1 MFLIW
6 DDEDDDDDD
15 DDDDDGAGGG
25 GGDGDGVIVIMM
37 IKWLVFRGKLKS
49 ATRGRVC
56 FFEHIGLLN
65 ITRKWQLE
73 KAHYKSCFISAVVV
87 GHHCSHAPC
96 TDLGAPYLMPAWNP
110 MVFYS
115 IQSFFFR
122 PIPAATA
129 EYGNT
134 TFDGLKKIQAVLL
147 MVRICGWTCD
157 KIRCQDTGN
166 WRTGKFPFCSVFCWY
181 FGSQGSNW
189 I

>member
-6 DDEDDDDDD
+6 DDEDDDDD
-15 DDDDDGAGGG
+15 GAGAAGAAGG

-49 ATRGRVC
+49 ATRGTVD

-65 ITRKWQLE
+65 ITRKWQLG
-73 KAHYKSCFISAVVV
+73 KAHYKSYFISAVVV
-87 GHHCSHAPC
+87 GHHGKCALHRFRGPISFAGLKPHGI
-96 TDLGAPYLMPAWNP
+96 L
-110 MVFYS
+110 FYPV
-115 IQSFFFR
+115 FFFR

-147 MVRICGWTCD
+147 MVGICGWTCD
-157 KIRCQDTGN
+157 KIICQDTGN
-166 WRTGKFPFCSVFCWY
+166 WRTGKFPFC
-181 FGSQGSNW
+181 
-189 I
+189 